1 MIDRGPDPSPVPQ
14 DQHGILV
21 TAKFTSDAT
30 LASKMIEFNDIF
42 TFNADGSLILA
53 QDRWNPYLAALTE
66 GKPPPEPPPDSAR
79 HAKTKW

>member
-21 TAKFTSDAT
+21 SAKFTSDAT
-30 LASKMIEFNDIF
+30 LASKM
-42 TFNADGSLILA
+42 LA